1 MKNLSNAER
10 KRQKREAILTSAR
23 EVFRQKGLIDVT
35 MKDIIEA
42 TGISRG
48 GIYLYFDSVDQIFM
62 EVIKQRSNRKFDAIR
77 HAITK
82 NPPFEELLNDYFE
95 SHEDRLLN
103 QMENSL
109 LRSMY
114 EYYFTHKTSA
124 DHKFQQEQ
132 LAATKN
138 TILAILELG
147 VAQGVLKDEQIP
159 AIAENF
165 MFVIE
170 GMSVM
175 ALTGGITAPQLTAQF
190 DLMRKMLPKKAEQK
204 RRT

>member
-1 MKNLSNAER
+1 
-10 KRQKREAILTSAR
+10 
-23 EVFRQKGLIDVT
+23 
-35 MKDIIEA
+35 
-42 TGISRG
+42 
-48 GIYLYFDSVDQIFM
+48 
-62 EVIKQRSNRKFDAIR
+62 
-77 HAITK
+77 
-82 NPPFEELLNDYFE
+82 
-95 SHEDRLLN
+95 
-103 QMENSL
+103 
-109 LRSMY
+109 MY

>member
-10 KRQKREAILTSAR
+10 KRQKREAILNNAR

-62 EVIKQRSNRKFDAIR
+62 EVIKQRSNRKFDDIR
-77 HAITK
+77 YAITK

-114 EYYFTHKTSA
+114 EYYFTHKTAA

-147 VAQGVLKDEQIP
+147 VAQGVLQDEKIP

-175 ALTGGITAPQLTAQF
+175 ALTGGITHEQLAAQF
-190 DLMRKMLPKKAEQK
+190 DLMKKMLPKIA
-204 RRT
+204 